1 MTTALPES
9 AARWPLLMH
18 DQARLEYARLLW
30 KRDSAREHLLR
41 HWTDPRHPYS
51 ERFTEEYR
59 PFVERVL
66 AADSTQDDV
75 LDAELREH
83 GKSLRVIVREIPP
96 VFGSFY

>member
-41 HWTDPRHPYS
+41 HWTDPRHPYA
-51 ERFTEEYR
+51 ERFREEYR

-66 AADSTQDDV
+66 AADPAQDDA
-75 LDAELREH
+75 LDAELREQ